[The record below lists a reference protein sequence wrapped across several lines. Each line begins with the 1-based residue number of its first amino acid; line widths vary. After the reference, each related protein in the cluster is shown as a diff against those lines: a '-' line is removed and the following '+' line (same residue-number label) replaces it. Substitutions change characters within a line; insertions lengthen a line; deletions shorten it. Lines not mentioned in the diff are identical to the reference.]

1 MVDLLLFTVA
11 VLRVCC
17 CLNTV
22 RWVVLLMVALLWLLC
37 VVILLLLSSVWV
49 LLLFAMRVVGC
60 VLGCGS
66 LYALVVLF
74 VLVGGLLLL
83 KVCSFC
89 VD

>member
-1 MVDLLLFTVA
+1 M
-11 VLRVCC
+11 
-17 CLNTV
+17 
-22 RWVVLLMVALLWLLC
+22 
-37 VVILLLLSSVWV
+37 

-66 LYALVVLF
+66 LYVLVVLF

>member
-22 RWVVLLMVALLWLLC
+22 RWVALLMVELLWLC

-49 LLLFAMRVVGC
+49 LLLFAVRVVGC

-66 LYALVVLF
+66 LYVLVVLF